1 MAASGGFWIK
11 GSGGASAGKLFVPAM
26 KQGAGASIKVGPV
39 AGEYVNG
46 ISQGHMILH
55 KAPNKTG
62 QYWISNMTTGETVV
76 KGLKTEAVGK
86 AALETMHMVGGIKN
100 PDPKVGATYTGKTNA
115 DIPPLQSKLL
125 NKEGQVVEHGQ
136 PKTVDKTALAAKKAA
151 AATAKIE
158 AQMSPEAKEA
168 GLSTVWQHS
177 PAEMANIGQKYEG
190 VKIVDGVP
198 VHTLVNG
205 AGDKIYFTVKK
216 DNVVDLSS
224 WTLDSPQKAAAMAIA
239 KKAAAAPAPS
249 KPTAKPATQTKTKPT
264 PEEKKLTA
272 IQAKMSEQAVNTG
285 VEGSNLPKTGT
296 AAAKSKTLNKAPK
309 AEKEFDAEPAA
320 PSNPNVKTI
329 SAAEIASIKAPPKQ
343 AGEAQNW
350 QTGQVQ
356 ITTKAGKKESLE
368 GYVNTEAG
376 YAVTQNAKTGKYHL
390 VDTATG
396 QTVSIHA
403 KQTDAFS
410 DGESRFQSKQPEAGG
425 TLQHY
430 QNKEFS
436 VAKDYQPPN
445 GYEAWSSKDGSV
457 YSTGIPKM
465 MNDYD
470 DVANNITSAQ
480 KTALAGY
487 QDGEYQTINGHL
499 WKQPASAKPGSNTI
513 ANMDAIMA
521 KSATKRD
528 LIAVRAESSG
538 HPLSQMVNKL
548 SVGDVYHAKG
558 FDSAMIATDNSWG
571 SAAKVIYRVPKG
583 TPSVYVD
590 AVTHSGI
597 GEHELLFDRNLA
609 WKVIG
614 KHTYGSQTVI
624 EVEFLGKV
632 VP

>member
-1 MAASGGFWIK
+1 VHVKEPTTPYGSKKYQVFDKNGQLIASEY
-11 GSGGASAGKLFVPAM
+11 
-26 KQGAGASIKVGPV
+26 GP
-39 AGEYVNG
+39 
-46 ISQGHMILH
+46 
-55 KAPNKTG
+55 
-62 QYWISNMTTGETVV
+62 
-76 KGLKTEAVGK
+76 
-86 AALETMHMVGGIKN
+86 
-100 PDPKVGATYTGKTNA
+100 
-115 DIPPLQSKLL
+115 
-125 NKEGQVVEHGQ
+125 KE
-136 PKTVDKTALAAKKAA
+136 AAKY
-151 AATAKIE
+151 AKQQI
-158 AQMSPEAKEA
+158 
-168 GLSTVWQHS
+168 
-177 PAEMANIGQKYEG
+177 
-190 VKIVDGVP
+190 
-198 VHTLVNG
+198 
-205 AGDKIYFTVKK
+205 
-216 DNVVDLSS
+216 
-224 WTLDSPQKAAAMAIA
+224 
-239 KKAAAAPAPS
+239 
-249 KPTAKPATQTKTKPT
+249 
-264 PEEKKLTA
+264 
-272 IQAKMSEQAVNTG
+272 TG

>member
-125 NKEGQVVEHGQ
+125 NKEGQVVEHGAV
-136 PKTVDKTALAAKKAA
+136 KAVDKTALAAKKMAA
-151 AATAKIE
+151 QQLKE
-158 AQMSPEAKEA
+158 AQEAEQAAKEYT
-168 GLSTVWQHS
+168 SQQ
-177 PAEMANIGQKYEG
+177 AEMA
-190 VKIVDGVP
+190 
-198 VHTLVNG
+198 
-205 AGDKIYFTVKK
+205 A
-216 DNVVDLSS
+216 
-224 WTLDSPQKAAAMAIA
+224 KAV
-239 KKAAAAPAPS
+239 APAPS
-249 KPTAKPATQTKTKPT
+249 KPTVKAAAQAKTKPT
-264 PEEKKLTA
+264 PEEKKLSA
-272 IQAKMSEQAVNTG
+272 IQAKMSEQAVNAGLQVKPESLHAVYDGIPVHVKEPTTPYG
-285 VEGSNLPKTGT
+285 SKKYQVFDKNGQLIASEYGPKEAAKYAKKQIAEIEGSDLPKTGT
-296 AAAKSKTLNKAPK
+296 AAAKAKTLGQAPS
-309 AEKEFDAEPAA
+309 ATKEFDAEPAA
-320 PSNPNVKTI
+320 PSKSNVKTI

-513 ANMDAIMA
+513 ANLDAIMA